1 MKIPPTLKFYF
12 SSWNIKQRKKRKEKT
27 FINYFSKPKNINLKY
42 LLFKFKIIF
51 TCFFAKRRPDG
62 IGCR

>member
-12 SSWNIKQRKKRKEKT
+12 SSWNIKKRKKRKEKT

-42 LLFKFKIIF
+42 LLFKFTLFSRVSLLKEGL
-51 TCFFAKRRPDG
+51 TV
-62 IGCR
+62 